1 MKSSNAV
8 AYAKGGERWSL
19 EEAYP
24 QRKYLEIEERS
35 LRNDQAE
42 TNDIIF
48 FLNSVSGSENI
59 AHSLVSSCHS
69 TLEQAMAFLC
79 IQWRKDLFIRQIKKT
94 CKKGN
99 LNF

>member
-1 MKSSNAV
+1 M
-8 AYAKGGERWSL
+8 

-24 QRKYLEIEERS
+24 QLKYLEIEERS

-42 TNDIIF
+42 TNNIIF
-48 FLNSVSGSENI
+48 FLNSVNGSENI
-59 AHSLVSSCHS
+59 AHSLVSSYRS
-69 TLEQAMAFLC
+69 TLQQAMAFLC
-79 IQWRKDLFIRQIKKT
+79 IQWRNDLLGRLRKM